1 VEVVEEEAV
10 VVAHHNCRLQIVAV
24 DIAVVADIADDT
36 DDDEAQLEL
45 EQVGGMRNFA

>member
-1 VEVVEEEAV
+1 MVEEAV
-10 VVAHHNCRLQIVAV
+10 VVHHNCRLQIAAV
-24 DIAVVADIADDT
+24 GIAVVADIADDT